1 MEKIFGLQVTKQ
13 VNGQT
18 KEIECEAFSREQ
30 QELEH
35 LFQATYS
42 DKEYQSYYFIKALK
56 VDQMTGDE
64 VEDLIR
70 SQKSFRAYTKLPED
84 QKLGMD
90 IPELP
95 ADYLAALEVG
105 GVYITTSITEVGEVS
120 FSPRV
125 LLVGMNPLGEKYGLE
140 VFYSDSF
147 IDQHCDRQEFVQAF
161 SL

>member
-1 MEKIFGLQVTKQ
+1 MEKIFGLQVTKR

-18 KEIECEAFSREQ
+18 KEIEREAFSREQ
-30 QELEH
+30 QELEQ
-35 LFQATYS
+35 LFQSTYS
-42 DKEYQSYYFIKALK
+42 DKEYQPHFFVKALK

-105 GVYITTSITEVGEVS
+105 GVYITTSITEMSEVS
-120 FSPRV
+120 FSPKV

-147 IDQHCDRQEFVQAF
+147 IDEHCDRQEFAQAF

>member
-1 MEKIFGLQVTKQ
+1 MMEKVFGLQITKQ
-13 VNGQT
+13 NNGQNE
-18 KEIECEAFSREQ
+18 EIVREAFSREQ
-30 QELEH
+30 QELVE
-35 LFQATYS
+35 LFQSSYS
-42 DKEYQSYYFIKALK
+42 NKEYQSHSFVKAVK

-70 SQKSFRAYTKLPED
+70 SQKAFRAYTNLAED

-95 ADYLAALEVG
+95 ADYLATLEVG
-105 GVYITTSITEVGEVS
+105 GVYVTSTAPETS
-120 FSPRV
+120 FSPKL
-125 LLVGMNPLGEKYGLE
+125 LLVGMNPLEEKYGLE

-147 IDQHCDRQEFVQAF
+147 IDEHCNRQELNKAF